1 MRYSFVQVKTLNKQL
16 EFLGS
21 GSEEAE
27 VEAMN

>member
-1 MRYSFVQVKTLNKQL
+1 MRYIFVQVKMSNKQL

-21 GSEEAE
+21 GLGEAE